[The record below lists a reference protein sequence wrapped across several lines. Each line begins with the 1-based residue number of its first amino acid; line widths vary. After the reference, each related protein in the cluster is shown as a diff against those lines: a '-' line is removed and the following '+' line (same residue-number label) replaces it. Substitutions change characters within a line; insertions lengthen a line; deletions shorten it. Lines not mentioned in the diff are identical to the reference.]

1 MAQSTNVAVTF
12 AGPFGTKCIAVRAKL
27 VVLANGTDTKAV
39 LKQARG
45 DRSEYFAWDATS
57 KCYTAAYDAGL
68 WELAQAIVARL
79 NAEAATAPAMPGDK
93 PSKSNI
99 ADVLGLLG

>member
-1 MAQSTNVAVTF
+1 MAQSNNVAVTF
-12 AGPFGTKCIAVRAKL
+12 TGPFGAKSIAVRAKL

-45 DRSEYFAWDATS
+45 ERSEYFAWDATS

-79 NAEAATAPAMPGDK
+79 NAEAATAPALPSDK